1 MAGRVRAV
9 LRLRRRNALFLLDKM
24 NIMKGLPAVTTM
36 SSRGQIV
43 IPKRIREA
51 LHLAEGE
58 RFDIH
63 IEGKRLV
70 LVSQTRSYND
80 WRSLRGAFGPTV
92 EPVQNI
98 TARKSKTGT
107 VCRGKSF

>member
-1 MAGRVRAV
+1 
-9 LRLRRRNALFLLDKM
+9 M
-24 NIMKGLPAVTTM
+24 NIMKGLPVVTTM

-63 IEGKRLV
+63 IEGNRLV
-70 LVSQTRSYND
+70 LVSHTGSYND
-80 WRSLRGAFGPTV
+80 WRSLRGAFGPAV

-98 TARKSKTGT
+98 TAENRKQELSAEG
-107 VCRGKSF
+107 RALDRLHS